1 MLMLA
6 QVVWSIGLFAVICFA
21 AHDDAELLIKR
32 LQAVT
37 EAELHVYKL
46 KDDRGR
52 GMDCLKFFQPA
63 VAPEAGVYY
72 GVYHNYQQ
80 GVLVSH
86 LARSTDFVTWTH
98 LVELD
103 KNASQPAI
111 HSCDNGGFLVVYEH
125 DEPNSVWIRIR
136 YYEDL
141 TALIA
146 GKFQRQFDT
155 PRTLAP
161 TAEGTPSFEVVRVGN
176 KGIESSEIKL
186 RFHYYWNMDVDQLAS
201 GKLTNFESWE
211 AEPARELNSA
221 MREQGWNGN
230 LGDRDKFLWKDQTY
244 YLQEIQ
250 RTKGDWSSWR
260 LGLCDEHGRL
270 LQPLKIQT
278 HHGSTAI
285 SNPHITWVRD
295 SNEQKKLVVTLF
307 LHSNG
312 NPPEERGVLLY
323 VIDPDE
329 KSEPQ
334 PQDFDKS
341 IKEQR
346 TKNKE
351 QRTKNKEQRTKN

>member
-1 MLMLA
+1 MLM
-6 QVVWSIGLFAVICFA
+6 QYVWSIGVCIISSLVAL
-21 AHDDAELLIKR
+21 DDTELLIKR
-32 LQAVT
+32 LQSVAD
-37 EAELHVYKL
+37 AELHVYKL
-46 KDDRGR
+46 TDDRGR
-52 GMDCLKFFQPA
+52 GMDCLKVFQPA

-103 KNASQPAI
+103 KNASQPAM
-111 HSCDNGGFLVVYEH
+111 HSCDNGGFLLAYEH

-141 TALIA
+141 AALIA
-146 GKFQRQFDT
+146 GNFQRQFDI

-176 KGIESSEIKL
+176 EGIESSEIKL
-186 RFHYYWNMDVDQLAS
+186 RFHYYRNMDVDQLAS
-201 GKLTNFESWE
+201 GTLTNFETWE

-221 MREQGWNGN
+221 MREQGWLGN
-230 LGDRDKFLWKDQTY
+230 LGDRDKFRWRDQTY

-260 LGLCDEHGRL
+260 LGLADDQGQL

-278 HHGSTAI
+278 HQGSTAF
-285 SNPHITWVRD
+285 SNPHITCIRD
-295 SNEQKKLVVTLF
+295 ANEQAKIVVTFF

-334 PQDFDKS
+334 S
-341 IKEQR
+341 
-346 TKNKE
+346 
-351 QRTKNKEQRTKN
+351 

>member
-1 MLMLA
+1 MLA
-6 QVVWSIGLFAVICFA
+6 QVVWTIGLFAVSSFVA
-21 AHDDAELLIKR
+21 YDDVEPLIQ
-32 LQAVT
+32 LVQSVPAS
-37 EAELHVYKL
+37 ELHVYKL

-52 GMDCLKFFQPA
+52 GMDCLKVFQPA

-86 LARSTDFVTWTH
+86 LARSKDFVTWTH

-103 KNASQPAI
+103 NHASQPTI
-111 HSCDNGGFLVVYEH
+111 HSCDNGGFLLAYEH
-125 DEPNSVWIRIR
+125 DEPDSVWIRIR

-141 TALIA
+141 AAFRA
-146 GKFQRQFDT
+146 GKFQRQFDM

-176 KGIESSEIKL
+176 AGIESSEIKL
-186 RFHYYWNMDVDQLAS
+186 RFHYYWNRDVDQLAW
-201 GKLTNFESWE
+201 GTLTNFESWT
-211 AEPARELNSA
+211 AEPAGDLNA
-221 MREQGWNGN
+221 EMREQGWLGN
-230 LGDRDKFLWKDQTY
+230 LGDRDKFRWRDQTY

-278 HHGSTAI
+278 HQGSTAI

-312 NPPEERGVLLY
+312 NPPAERGVLLY
-323 VIDPDE
+323 VIDPEE
-329 KSEPQ
+329 KREPL
-334 PQDFDKS
+334 P
-341 IKEQR
+341 
-346 TKNKE
+346 
-351 QRTKNKEQRTKN
+351 

>member
-1 MLMLA
+1 MLT
-6 QVVWSIGLFAVICFA
+6 QVVWSIGLFAVFNFA
-21 AHDDAELLIKR
+21 AHDDVELLIHR
-32 LQAVT
+32 LQSVS
-37 EAELHVYKL
+37 ESELHVYKL

-52 GMDCLKFFQPA
+52 GMDCLKVFQPA
-63 VAPEAGVYY
+63 VAPQAGVYY

-86 LARSTDFVTWTH
+86 LARSKDLVTWTH

-111 HSCDNGGFLVVYEH
+111 HSCDNGGFLLAYEH

-141 TALIA
+141 AALIA
-146 GKFQRQFDT
+146 GQFQRQCDI

-161 TAEGTPSFEVVRVGN
+161 TAEGTPSFESVRLGN
-176 KGIESSEIKL
+176 AGIASSEIEL

-201 GKLTNFESWE
+201 GTLTNFESWE
-211 AEPARELNSA
+211 AEPARDLNSA
-221 MREQGWNGN
+221 MREQDWRGN
-230 LGDRDKFLWKDQTY
+230 LGDRDKFHWKNQTY

-250 RTKGDWSSWR
+250 RIKGDWSSWR
-260 LGLCDEHGRL
+260 LGLCDAQGRL

-278 HHGSTAI
+278 HQGSTAF

-295 SNEQKKLVVTLF
+295 SNEQAKIVVTLF

-323 VIDPDE
+323 VIDPAE
-329 KSEPQ
+329 SLKRLP
-334 PQDFDKS
+334 
-341 IKEQR
+341 
-346 TKNKE
+346 
-351 QRTKNKEQRTKN
+351 